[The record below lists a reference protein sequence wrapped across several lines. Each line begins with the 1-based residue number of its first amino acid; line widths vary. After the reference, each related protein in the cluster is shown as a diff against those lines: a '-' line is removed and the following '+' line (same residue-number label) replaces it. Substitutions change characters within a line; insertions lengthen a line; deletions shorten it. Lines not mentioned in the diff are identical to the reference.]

1 MSGIQIREIQKQ
13 DNQQIAA
20 VIRAVFIADNFPKTG
35 TAFADTLL
43 DFMFE
48 AYDKPKAVYYI
59 VEIDGKIIGGAGVS
73 QLEDST
79 ENICELQ
86 KMYLLSEARG
96 KGAGLQLIQK
106 CLEKAT
112 AFGYEKCYLETLP
125 EMKAAQSLYKKMGF
139 EYLCAPL
146 GNTGHTTCPV
156 WMIKGLDTKPLIPN
170 SHVD

>member
-1 MSGIQIREIQKQ
+1 MSSIQIREIQKQ

-20 VIRAVFIADNFPKTG
+20 VIREVFIADNFPKTG
-35 TAFADTLL
+35 TAFADIQL

-48 AYDKPKAVYYI
+48 AYDKPRATYFV
-59 VEIDGKIIGGAGVS
+59 VEVEGKIVGGAGVS
-73 QLEDST
+73 QLENST

-86 KMYLLSEARG
+86 KMYFLQEVRG
-96 KGAGLQLIQK
+96 KGIGSQMIQK

-112 AFGYEKCYLETLP
+112 ELGYEKCYLETLP
-125 EMKAAQSLYKKMGF
+125 EMLAAQSLYKKMGF

-156 WMIKGLDTKPLIPN
+156 WMIKSLNPK
-170 SHVD
+170 S